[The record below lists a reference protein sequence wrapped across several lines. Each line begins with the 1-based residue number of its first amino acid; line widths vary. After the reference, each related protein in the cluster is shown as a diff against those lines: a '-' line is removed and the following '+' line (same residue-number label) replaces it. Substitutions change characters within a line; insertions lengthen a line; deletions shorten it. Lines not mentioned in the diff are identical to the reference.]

1 MQCKTG
7 VSFHE
12 WKRGRSEQTVGL
24 EYLADIVAIKEK
36 EKVKI
41 HALLIHA
48 LLSGF
53 SLWCV
58 YLNEVIYGMR
68 MQG

>member
-1 MQCKTG
+1 MQYKTG

-12 WKRGRSEQTVGL
+12 LKRGVGAKGWL
-24 EYLADIVAIKEK
+24 EYLPDIVAIKEK
-36 EKVKI
+36 EKVK
-41 HALLIHA
+41 IHA

-58 YLNEVIYGMR
+58 YLNEVIYGMIMKR
-68 MQG
+68 